1 MNSISPTAASAAV
14 SATTSP
20 TNVILDNTTIVDHHN
35 NNNNNNSNRY
45 PILSGKLKRKHPHS
59 TVIDYHHSN
68 NGKENSLIVH
78 EPTKK
83 LSNNNNHNQN
93 GLNLS
98 NSNNT
103 VVINLD
109 DMSMISNHHIQD
121 DPIYFNQ
128 LGNGHEESLIVTMN
142 GNGHVRKR
150 KRDNSLSS
158 PSLNNNNNNNS
169 SNFIGKSALFVRNG
183 GTNGIDLRNNNNNV
197 NNVNNS
203 MEHNELES
211 QDIDILHDDL
221 NDLLMSALISHGI
234 ELDFIKNS
242 YFEKFISQLLK
253 FSTTN
258 KNYHLPS
265 MDTLVSNNILNLI
278 RKFDYETA
286 KIFSECDS
294 IIVSFE
300 NNDEHSYSSENDGV
314 TDDAAL
320 MTQSYGKPLIQ
331 QYNSVD
337 YKNGQITKK
346 QQQLNVNLMIASSN
360 TCLNLFYKSIVYTSR
375 SPSLLPNDGD
385 IDVKHLN
392 NQIDSLFN
400 KLGPDRINAVILP
413 YKADRCAKMIH
424 SYLTACHSHIVPLTN
439 SYRLFHQL
447 LCDICRI
454 PSIHRVITKSMIL
467 FQDLLTTTETI
478 DDNQFDFHAE
488 NQNHWKQVFESDKL
502 GIFRQF
508 IRSNDNHCSIKS
520 NHQSNKNTYWI
531 SLNMMLCWLLVA
543 RSSIMKLFEQI
554 HDDDNDSNN
563 NNNSMNQ
570 RLKNILQQ
578 IQLEIS
584 QMDQFFNQIS
594 ILFNFLT
601 PFINGMY

>member
-1 MNSISPTAASAAV
+1 MNSIPSTAISTSTAV
-14 SATTSP
+14 
-20 TNVILDNTTIVDHHN
+20 TNVTPDNPTVVVDHQ
-35 NNNNNNSNRY
+35 NNNSNRY
-45 PILSGKLKRKHPHS
+45 PILSGKLKRKHVHP
-59 TVIDYHHSN
+59 TVIDYHHST
-68 NGKENSLIVH
+68 NGKENSLIIH

-83 LSNNNNHNQN
+83 LTNNNHNQN
-93 GLNLS
+93 GGL

-109 DMSMISNHHIQD
+109 DMSMMSNHNLQD

-142 GNGHVRKR
+142 GNGHLRKR

-158 PSLNNNNNNNS
+158 SSSSSLNNNNS
-169 SNFIGKSALFVRNG
+169 SNFTGKSTAFMHNG
-183 GTNGIDLRNNNNNV
+183 ASNDIDLRNNNNNGV
-197 NNVNNS
+197 HNNVNGNNS
-203 MEHNELES
+203 MELTELAS

-221 NDLLMSALISHGI
+221 NDILMSALISHGI

-242 YFEKFISQLLK
+242 YFEKFISKLVK
-253 FSTTN
+253 FCTSN
-258 KNYHLPS
+258 KNYRLPS
-265 MDTLVSNNILNLI
+265 VDTLVSNNILNLI

-300 NNDEHSYSSENDGV
+300 NNDDHPNSNEINDDDDV
-314 TDDAAL
+314 TDEVAAL
-320 MTQSYGKPLIQ
+320 MPQSYGKRLIQ
-331 QYNSVD
+331 RYSSS
-337 YKNGQITKK
+337 GPITKK

-360 TCLNLFYKSIVYTSR
+360 TCLNLFYKSITYTR
-375 SPSLLPNDGD
+375 QSPSLSPNNGD

-413 YKADRCAKMIH
+413 YKEDRCAKMIH
-424 SYLTACHSHIVPLTN
+424 SYLAACHSHIVPLTN
-439 SYRLFHQL
+439 SYRLFHHL

-454 PSIHRVITKSMIL
+454 PSIHRVITRSMIL
-467 FQDLLTTTETI
+467 FQDLLATTETI
-478 DDNQFDFHAE
+478 DDNQFDFHRE
-488 NQNHWKQVFESDKL
+488 NQNHWRQVFESDQL
-502 GIFRQF
+502 GIFRHF
-508 IRSNDNHCSIKS
+508 IRSNDDDNHSTDIS
-520 NHQSNKNTYWI
+520 RLNQQSNKNAYWI
-531 SLNMMLCWLLVA
+531 SLNMMLCWSLVA

-554 HDDDNDSNN
+554 HDDEDASNN
-563 NNNSMNQ
+563 NNQSINQ

-584 QMDQFFNQIS
+584 QLDQFFDQIS